1 MYICYSSQEDKMVE
15 EFEVVSG
22 EVQAKVTMS
31 NRLARSAQN
40 LSLSEKRIV
49 ALALA
54 NVDSKSTS
62 RLVEAST
69 ERGWKTKIKAHDYA
83 EAFNIDPNTAY
94 DQLKAASERLFER
107 MVSYDDKN
115 SRGKSRNNKFRWVS
129 LAQYTVGEGLIELN
143 FTPEIAPHLLGL
155 KSHFTSYKLKH
166 AASFESI
173 YAWRLFEVLE
183 SWRSTG
189 LFSTSIED
197 FWETMEA
204 PPSCRKDFKSLRVRV
219 IEPAVNSIQLHAGLK
234 VEWLPIRSGAR
245 RVTSLEFRFGP
256 DPQGKLDLGEPI
268 DNQISIVSDAMG
280 ISPTNP

>member
-1 MYICYSSQEDKMVE
+1 MAD
-15 EFEVVSG
+15 EFKVVPG
-22 EVQAKVTMS
+22 EAQAKVTMS
-31 NRLARSAQN
+31 NRLARSAQG

-54 NVDSKSTS
+54 NQDSKSTS
-62 RLVEAST
+62 RLAEAST
-69 ERGWKTKIKAHDYA
+69 ERGWKTKVRAIDYA
-83 EAFNIDPNTAY
+83 EAFNIDANTAY
-94 DQLKAASERLFER
+94 DQLKAAADRLFER
-107 MVSYDDKN
+107 QVTYEDKN
-115 SRGKSRNNKFRWVS
+115 SRGKPRINKFRWVS
-129 LAQYTVGEGLIELN
+129 LAQYTVGDGLIELN

-155 KSHFTSYKLKH
+155 RSHFTSYKLKH

-189 LFSTSIED
+189 LYTCAIED

-219 IEPAVNSIQLHAGLK
+219 IEPAVAAIQQHAGLK
-234 VEWLPIRSGAR
+234 IEWLPIRSGAR

-256 DPQGKLDLGEPI
+256 DPQGKLDLGDESQTP
-268 DNQISIVSDAMG
+268 SVSDALE
-280 ISPTNP
+280 ICLTNP